1 MRRGATLISTI
12 VAVGLLAATMAG
24 MVHIYQISHL
34 AVETSDYRLVA
45 LMAAESTI
53 ERMTARG
60 YAALPEPGSYPLEDV
75 LENLPHSD
83 GQVEIADGPVDGTK
97 TVTVTVQWQTRDERP
112 VSQVQLS
119 RIFSERGMDG

>member
-12 VAVGLLAATMAG
+12 VAVGLLAATMAA

-53 ERMTARG
+53 ERMSTRG
-60 YAALPEPGSYPLEDV
+60 YAALPEPGSYPLDDA
-75 LENLPHSD
+75 LDNLPHSD
-83 GQVEIADGPVDGTK
+83 GHVEVAAGPVDGTK
-97 TVTVTVQWQTRDERP
+97 TVTVTVRWQTRDERP
-112 VSQVQLS
+112 ISQVQLT
-119 RIFSERGMDG
+119 RIFAERGMDG